1 MRGKDTSCFKKKK
14 KKEKK
19 NPSASRLWLTRAI
32 CIAIMRKLRVLLQ
45 ISSDRDDRRGGG
57 GKNQKPKKS
66 LGASNK
72 TQKVP
77 GLKFNAQNILC
88 RISEP

>member
-32 CIAIMRKLRVLLQ
+32 CIAIMRKLMVLLQ
-45 ISSDRDDRRGGG
+45 ISSDRDDRRGG

-88 RISEP
+88 RISVP

>member
-57 GKNQKPKKS
+57 GGAKIKSQKNP
-66 LGASNK
+66 
-72 TQKVP
+72 
-77 GLKFNAQNILC
+77 
-88 RISEP
+88 

>member
-32 CIAIMRKLRVLLQ
+32 CVAIMRKLRVLLQ
-45 ISSDRDDRRGGG
+45 ISSDRDDRRGAGG
-57 GKNQKPKKS
+57 QKSKAKKIPR
-66 LGASNK
+66 GFK
-72 TQKVP
+72 
-77 GLKFNAQNILC
+77 QNPESPWTKI
-88 RISEP
+88 